1 MTAGENRRPFGQQR
15 RNPNELGGDSGGE
28 EEEEEEE
35 HSDLE
40 EYNIPSP
47 PPSPGQQRRINQ
59 LREENMRMR
68 RELEENENQLGNAEE
83 IARLMR
89 FHTQAISNEIARL
102 RNLLRE
108 EEGGARAPGGQ
119 GNINSEAEE
128 QLDGD

>member
-47 PPSPGQQRRINQ
+47 PPAKKN
-59 LREENMRMR
+59 
-68 RELEENENQLGNAEE
+68 
-83 IARLMR
+83 
-89 FHTQAISNEIARL
+89 
-102 RNLLRE
+102 
-108 EEGGARAPGGQ
+108 
-119 GNINSEAEE
+119 
-128 QLDGD
+128 